1 MGVEVGNNRPSTPLL
16 EIGDVFVNV
25 DIDVHFL
32 DEGGGTDPCTK
43 FLRLIEEADA
53 ELLDVG
59 LDVNVVLFP

>member
-1 MGVEVGNNRPSTPLL
+1 ML

-43 FLRLIEEADA
+43 FFRLIEEADA
-53 ELLDVG
+53 ELLDVR
-59 LDVNVVLFP
+59 LEVNVVLFP